1 MRQASLDDNKGR
13 YNQRSAR
20 LNMDYEPGICYNVHI
35 QSAIDHEER
44 KVLKEMVEREIKASL
59 QEDRGTY
66 VVRGRV
72 YDYSKRKYVNK
83 SKSTGLK
90 VKPGNKRKAES
101 EMSKIVSA
109 WREESISKARRGMYP
124 TVSTLIELWLDRQK
138 DTIRETTYRHYE
150 VLTQYPLNEFGDMLV
165 CDITRKLVQDYIN
178 REIKKFSR
186 STVCNRLT
194 PLRGA
199 MDYAVENDIIESNP
213 LECVKVPKKP
223 PKEQPVLSRDEIDL
237 LMREALARDSHTL
250 YTAIVLSGIYGL
262 RRSEI
267 CGLRWIDIDFKTG
280 EMSIRNIRT
289 AVDGHEIEL
298 SGAKSE
304 CGTRTIKLTDRTLD
318 YFKTLMQLQM
328 DQSKTIDKVCC
339 NKYWEPIGVNALSES
354 MAKLMRDCGIKAHIH
369 SLRHSSATMMS
380 RELTVKQLQEFLG
393 HSTPMMSLR
402 YVHITDEDKNAIA
415 ESINKNSEYIYA
427 AL

>member
-1 MRQASLDDNKGR
+1 MRQVSLDDNKSR
-13 YNQRSAR
+13 HNQRSAR
-20 LNMDYEPGICYNVHI
+20 LNMDYEPSICYNVHI

-66 VVRGRV
+66 VVRGMV

-101 EMSKIVSA
+101 EMSKIVAS
-109 WREESISKARRGMYP
+109 WREDSILKARRGIYP
-124 TVSTLIELWLDRQK
+124 TISTLIELWLDRQK
-138 DTIRETTYRHYE
+138 DIVRETTYRHYE
-150 VLTQYPLNEFGDMLV
+150 ILTKYPMSEFGDMLV

-199 MDYAVENDIIESNP
+199 MDYAVENDIINANP
-213 LECVKVPKKP
+213 LDHVKIPKKP
-223 PKEQPVLSRDEIDL
+223 PKKQPVLSRDEIDL
-237 LMREALARDSHTL
+237 LMREALTKDNHTL
-250 YTAIVLSGIYGL
+250 YTAIILAGIYGL

-289 AVDGHEIEL
+289 AVDGREIEL
-298 SGAKSE
+298 SGTKSE
-304 CGTRTIKLTDRTLD
+304 RGMRTLKLTDRTLD
-318 YFKTLMQLQM
+318 YFKTLMQLQKEK
-328 DQSKTIDKVCC
+328 SKTLDKVCC
-339 NKYWEPIGVNALSES
+339 NRYWEPIGVNALSES
-354 MAKLMRDCGIKAHIH
+354 MAKLMKDCGIKAHIH

-380 RELTVKQLQEFLG
+380 RELTIKQLQEFLG

-415 ESINKNSEYIYA
+415 ETISKNSDHIYA